1 MLLDLGT
8 YVVKEPS
15 ILYVQLP
22 AHKRDALRYSFS
34 NTAHEMK
41 PRNGFYYP
49 CSGRKVV
56 GGELRI
62 IEEYFQVW
70 RNFLVGTN
78 LMCTTCCLH
87 RGDLILI

>member
-49 CSGRKVV
+49 CSGRKVW
-56 GGELRI
+56 GG
-62 IEEYFQVW
+62 IENNRGVFPGLEKLPCRDKLDVH
-70 RNFLVGTN
+70 N
-78 LMCTTCCLH
+78 LLST
-87 RGDLILI
+87 